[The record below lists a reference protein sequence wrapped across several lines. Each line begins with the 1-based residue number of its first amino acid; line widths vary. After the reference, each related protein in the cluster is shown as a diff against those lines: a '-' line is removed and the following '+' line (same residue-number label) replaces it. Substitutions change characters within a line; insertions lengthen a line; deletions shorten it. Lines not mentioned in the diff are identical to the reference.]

1 RAPGGVDF
9 VDRDADGLQHG
20 AAIRPAHARDRVKRP
35 DSKRF
40 ARRLGP
46 GGPRKHRG
54 GPQGHTGRHELAAA
68 AVDAVLH
75 IRSFCAV
82 CALRFFEYAGLD
94 CPAPCCSCCR
104 PLLTTLG
111 LAAWPAT
118 RSCAAGRTAC
128 FSRSEEHTSELQSR
142 ENLVCP

>member
-1 RAPGGVDF
+1 
-9 VDRDADGLQHG
+9 
-20 AAIRPAHARDRVKRP
+20 RP

-40 ARRLGP
+40 AWRLGP
-46 GGPRKHRG
+46 DGPRKHRG
-54 GPQGHTGRHELAAA
+54 GPQGHAGRHELAAA
-68 AVDAVLH
+68 AIDAVLH

-128 FSRSEEHTSELQSR
+128 FSTGWLLLRATARGARRRPRNAPAPRRYAARAKARRCARVR
-142 ENLVCP
+142 ECARNAWV